1 LGQTRGVASESA
13 NSERTNDAVSEDYGA
28 TSLPATNDSPAEAG
42 QTLIDR
48 SEADKLADLRIE
60 YRKAVLELGD
70 LLPDPFAQFRLWF
83 DAARAVHAH
92 GMDEPH
98 AMTLATADADG
109 APSART
115 VLLKGLDDRGFTW
128 FTNYESRKGR
138 ELTVNPRAALNF
150 RWGSLERQVT
160 VLGMVERVSVEESNV
175 YFASRPL
182 GSRIGAIV
190 SAQSMVLSSRDE
202 MESRAAALAVGPASD
217 LGRPPHWGG
226 FRLIPGSIEFWQG
239 RPSRLHDR
247 LRYRRSGLS
256 SPWTI
261 ERLAP

>member
-1 LGQTRGVASESA
+1 MNPIAGQTRVVSTEPRDSRQNQNHAEPASQPGVSKLTRVEHV
-13 NSERTNDAVSEDYGA
+13 N
-28 TSLPATNDSPAEAG
+28 
-42 QTLIDR
+42 
-48 SEADKLADLRIE
+48 LADLRME
-60 YRKAVLELGD
+60 YRHSSLDLSS

-83 DAARAVHAH
+83 DVARSVHEA

-98 AMTLATADADG
+98 AMTLATADGYG

-138 ELTVNPRAALNF
+138 ELAVNPRAALNF

-160 VLGMVERVSVEESNV
+160 VIGMVERVSDEESSV
-175 YFASRPL
+175 YFDSRPM

-190 SAQSMVLSSRDE
+190 SAQSTVLDSRSDLE
-202 MESRAAALAVGPASD
+202 AHAAALAAGPVSD
-217 LGRPPHWGG
+217 LVRPAHWGG

-247 LRYRRSGLS
+247 FRYRRSSLS

>member
-1 LGQTRGVASESA
+1 MTSPSESA
-13 NSERTNDAVSEDYGA
+13 
-28 TSLPATNDSPAEAG
+28 SLEVEIGSSNGGLAG
-42 QTLIDR
+42 
-48 SEADKLADLRIE
+48 LRME
-60 YRKAVLELGD
+60 YRFATLELGD
-70 LLPDPFAQFRLWF
+70 LLPDPFAQFRQWF
-83 DAARAVHAH
+83 DAARAVHQP

-128 FTNYESRKGR
+128 FTNYQSRKGR
-138 ELTVNPRAALNF
+138 ELTENPRAALNF

-160 VLGMVERVSVEESNV
+160 VMGMVERVSDEESSS
-175 YFASRPL
+175 YFDSRPA

-190 SAQSMVLSSRDE
+190 SAQSAVLSSRAELEAD
-202 MESRAAALAVGPASD
+202 AAALGVSPAQS
-217 LGRPPHWGG
+217 LARPAHWGG

>member
-1 LGQTRGVASESA
+1 VTIEEAKNLQSPTIETAAAQLADQLADQVA
-13 NSERTNDAVSEDYGA
+13 D
-28 TSLPATNDSPAEAG
+28 
-42 QTLIDR
+42 Q
-48 SEADKLADLRIE
+48 LADLRME
-60 YRKAVLELGD
+60 YRQATLELKD
-70 LLPDPFAQFRLWF
+70 LLPDPFAQFRQWF
-83 DAARAVHAH
+83 DAARAVHTL

-98 AMTLATADADG
+98 AMTLATADDDG

-128 FTNYESRKGR
+128 FTNYQSRKGR
-138 ELTVNPRAALNF
+138 ELTANPRAALNF

-160 VLGMVERVSVEESNV
+160 VIGMVERVSEEESSA
-175 YFASRPL
+175 YFDSRPA

-190 SAQSMVLSSRDE
+190 SAQSTVLSSRAA
-202 MESRAAALAVGPASD
+202 MEAHAAALASGPASD
-217 LGRPPHWGG
+217 LARPEHWGG